1 MYVLTKIRNDKES
14 LYLKIKVNENIDQVN
29 KKKKWKN
36 EKNIGGKRDSTII
49 MNYIHKKKN
58 DNTNILRYYLCF

>member
-29 KKKKWKN
+29 KKKK
-36 EKNIGGKRDSTII
+36 
-49 MNYIHKKKN
+49 
-58 DNTNILRYYLCF
+58 